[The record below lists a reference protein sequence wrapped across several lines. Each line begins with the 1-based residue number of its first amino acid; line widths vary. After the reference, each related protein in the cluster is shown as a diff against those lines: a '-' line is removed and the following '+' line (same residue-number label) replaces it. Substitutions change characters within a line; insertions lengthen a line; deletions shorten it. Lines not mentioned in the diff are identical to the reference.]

1 MVTYFK
7 RKTKLQRMAPLP
19 LQALFSAPLAPLL
32 TESRWHQLWQQHLLL
47 PQVLGLFSA
56 DLVEDK
62 KKKVCKYESEVKFSF
77 GLLHSPSQEEASEVR
92 AISHLSAF
100 KRPGSP
106 RKGQKKKNNTDELT
120 AKTHQI
126 TLFQNWNLE
135 NTAFSQLLFIS
146 PVTIYL
152 LQSRRVKRPR
162 MRSCQDFKCLTSKSA

>member
-19 LQALFSAPLAPLL
+19 LQALFSAPLAPPL

-106 RKGQKKKNNTDELT
+106 RKGQKKK
-120 AKTHQI
+120 KT
-126 TLFQNWNLE
+126 TLM
-135 NTAFSQLLFIS
+135 S
-146 PVTIYL
+146 
-152 LQSRRVKRPR
+152 
-162 MRSCQDFKCLTSKSA
+162 